1 MITIT
6 GFGGGGSG
14 GAGGSGSV
22 TVGKSNISH
31 DSLVLGTG
39 EDHIAIT
46 EVIDAVRFLTYLI
59 KNHPEIKD
67 AYTAFTAKE
76 RILK

>member
-1 MITIT
+1 MKGITTT
-6 GFGGGGSG
+6 GNF
-14 GAGGSGSV
+14 SV
-22 TVGKSNISH
+22 GH
-31 DSLVLGTG
+31 DSLILSNG
-39 EDHIAIT
+39 EDHIPIA
-46 EVIDAVRFLTYLI
+46 EVIDAVRFLAYLI